1 LKGDGTIWTWGL
13 GTFGALGNNT
23 VANISSPV
31 QIGADKSWS
40 KINAGRLACA
50 AVESTGRLWV
60 WGTNS
65 YGSLGTNTP
74 SINYSSMVQTT
85 LSDTNWFDATLNNLT
100 LMGLRIPPASATPS
114 PTLTPTSTPTPTES
128 PTPTPSPTPAPN
140 FYIWGDNSSG
150 QAGTNDTT
158 NFTTSTL
165 WKSTANYKQV
175 AYGAQVI
182 AYIKNDDTL
191 WLAGA
196 QASNVPSIGNNT
208 GSSVSSFVQTSVGGT
223 WKSVAPGSATTAIK
237 LDGTLWAWGG
247 NYFGQVGNGTSG
259 FGAEVFTPV
268 QIDANTNW
276 VSLYNMYYGSAAIN
290 SLGQLYFW
298 GTDNTGWNGGVGS
311 FNFTPTQGP
320 TNKSWSQV
328 AMSTFG
334 TTIALATDGSIWTWG
349 QNTNGECGRNSA
361 TGANFPVGRV
371 GTSTNWVK
379 IASGFIIAYGLK
391 NDGSLWAWGYNGYGE
406 LSQNDTVAR
415 SSPTQ
420 ILGTWLDVVGGP
432 NATWA
437 IKSDGTVWACG
448 GNAYGQQPFTG
459 NKSSLVQVGS
469 ITTYTSFPIILS
481 TAYGC
486 IIKTGT

>member
-1 LKGDGTIWTWGL
+1 L
-13 GTFGALGNNT
+13 
-23 VANISSPV
+23 
-31 QIGADKSWS
+31 
-40 KINAGRLACA
+40 
-50 AVESTGRLWV
+50 
-60 WGTNS
+60 
-65 YGSLGTNTP
+65 
-74 SINYSSMVQTT
+74 
-85 LSDTNWFDATLNNLT
+85 
-100 LMGLRIPPASATPS
+100 
-114 PTLTPTSTPTPTES
+114 TLTPT

-259 FGAEVFTPV
+259 FGTEVFTPV

-448 GNAYGQQPFTG
+448 GNAYSQQPFSG

>member
-1 LKGDGTIWTWGL
+1 VNLAVLKRDGSLWGTGSSL
-13 GTFGALGNNT
+13 QGTLGNASNL
-23 VANISSPV
+23 NFSS
-31 QIGADKSWS
+31 
-40 KINAGRLACA
+40 L
-50 AVESTGRLWV
+50 
-60 WGTNS
+60 
-65 YGSLGTNTP
+65 
-74 SINYSSMVQTT
+74 VQTT
-85 LSDTNWFDATLNNLT
+85 YADNNWVYVTTGSQTVIGIRDSG
-100 LMGLRIPPASATPS
+100 GLVTP
-114 PTLTPTSTPTPTES
+114 TVTPTSTPTPTES

-150 QAGTNDTT
+150 QAGINDTT

-223 WKSVAPGSATTAIK
+223 WKSVAPGGTTTAIK

-247 NYFGQVGNGTSG
+247 NYFGQIGNGTGG
-259 FGAEVFTPV
+259 FGTEVFTPV

-276 VSLYNMYYGSAAIN
+276 VSLYNMFYGSAAIN
-290 SLGQLYFW
+290 SLGQIYFW
-298 GTDNTGWNGGVGS
+298 GTDTTGWSGGLGTYT
-311 FNFTPTQGP
+311 FTPTQGP

-361 TGANFPVGRV
+361 TGANFPVGQV
-371 GTSTNWVK
+371 GLSTSWVK
-379 IASGFIIAYGLK
+379 IASGFIMAYGLK

-469 ITTYTSFPIILS
+469 ITTYTSFPIIFS

-486 IIKTGT
+486 IIKS